1 MINDHEGGEAIG
13 FRGGG
18 TFKKISN
25 AITGIFL
32 G

>member
-1 MINDHEGGEAIG
+1 MTINGGEVIG

-18 TFKKISN
+18 ETFKKISN
-25 AITGIFL
+25 TITSLFL